1 MVRRFQGGR
10 VCERDDSV
18 WRGQLA
24 SDSHAGEPGG
34 VSPRTG
40 SASGQVRRLTP
51 SGSPD
56 RLAGGATD
64 AATPAPPNLPRVC
77 LFQQAR
83 AAPWAIESGPFGAK
97 SSGCGCP
104 RKKDFRSSEVSE
116 DFAVFGRCSGPSRS
130 GELGDDFIGSPR
142 LLELERST
150 WRRSLSTAIR
160 DVATLLRELE
170 LPEEWAASATEAV
183 KSFPVLVP
191 RSFLARM
198 RVGDPHDPLLRQV
211 LPVPEEGLSTPGF
224 VIDVVDDQAARV
236 APGLLHKYEGR
247 VLLIAA
253 GSCAVNCRYCF
264 RRHYPYGEEPR
275 RLDDWEPAILAIE
288 QNSTIHEVILS
299 GGDPLLLPDE
309 RLAALVE
316 RLERIE
322 HLTRLRIHSRLPIV
336 LPDRVN
342 SELIELLRE
351 SRLQPIMVV
360 HANHPHE
367 IAKDCEE
374 ALRRL
379 VRSGIPTLNQAVL
392 LRGVNDDAD
401 VLADLC
407 ERLVDLGVLP
417 YYLHQ
422 LDRVA
427 GTAHF
432 EVPEAT
438 GLELM
443 AELRK
448 RLPGYAVPQ
457 YVREVAGDASK
468 TPILSGA

>member
-1 MVRRFQGGR
+1 MG
-10 VCERDDSV
+10 
-18 WRGQLA
+18 
-24 SDSHAGEPGG
+24 
-34 VSPRTG
+34 
-40 SASGQVRRLTP
+40 
-51 SGSPD
+51 SGSP
-56 RLAGGATD
+56 
-64 AATPAPPNLPRVC
+64 
-77 LFQQAR
+77 
-83 AAPWAIESGPFGAK
+83 
-97 SSGCGCP
+97 
-104 RKKDFRSSEVSE
+104 
-116 DFAVFGRCSGPSRS
+116 RS
-130 GELGDDFIGSPR
+130 GERGDDIIGSPR
-142 LLELERST
+142 LLELERSS
-150 WRRSLSTAIR
+150 WRRSLATAIR
-160 DVATLLRELE
+160 DVETLLRELE
-170 LPEEWAASATEAV
+170 LPEEWAAEAIQAV

-191 RSFLARM
+191 RSFLDRM

-211 LPVPEEGLSTPGF
+211 LPVAEESLSTPGF
-224 VIDVVDDQAARV
+224 VVDAVDDQAARV

-275 RLDDWEPAILAIE
+275 RLEDWEPAISAIE
-288 QNSTIHEVILS
+288 QDSTVHEVILS

-316 RLERIE
+316 RLERVE

-342 SELIELLRE
+342 PELIELLRG
-351 SRLQPIMVV
+351 SRLQPVMVV
-360 HANHPHE
+360 HANHPQE
-367 IAKDCEE
+367 IAGDCEE

-392 LRGVNDDAD
+392 LRGVNDNAD

-407 ERLVDLGVLP
+407 ERLIDLGVLP

-438 GLELM
+438 GLELI
-443 AELRK
+443 AQLRK

-457 YVREVAGDASK
+457 FVREVAGEASK
-468 TPILSGA
+468 TPVLRGA

>member
-1 MVRRFQGGR
+1 M
-10 VCERDDSV
+10 
-18 WRGQLA
+18 
-24 SDSHAGEPGG
+24 
-34 VSPRTG
+34 
-40 SASGQVRRLTP
+40 
-51 SGSPD
+51 
-56 RLAGGATD
+56 
-64 AATPAPPNLPRVC
+64 
-77 LFQQAR
+77 
-83 AAPWAIESGPFGAK
+83 
-97 SSGCGCP
+97 
-104 RKKDFRSSEVSE
+104 
-116 DFAVFGRCSGPSRS
+116 
-130 GELGDDFIGSPR
+130 
-142 LLELERST
+142 LELERSS
-150 WRRSLSTAIR
+150 WRRSLATAIR
-160 DVATLLRELE
+160 DVESLVRELE
-170 LPEEWAASATEAV
+170 LPEEYATSAIEAA

-211 LPVPEEGLSTPGF
+211 LPVADESFSSPGF
-224 VIDVVDDQAARV
+224 VLDAVDDQAARV

-275 RLDDWEPAILAIE
+275 RLDDWEPAISAIE
-288 QNSTIHEVILS
+288 RDSTIHEVILS
-299 GGDPLLLPDE
+299 GGDPLLLPDD
-309 RLAALVE
+309 RLAVLVQ
-316 RLERIE
+316 RLEQIE

-342 SELIELLRE
+342 PELIELLRG

-367 IAKDCEE
+367 IAGDCAE

-379 VRSGIPTLNQAVL
+379 VRSGTPTLNQAVL
-392 LRGVNDDAD
+392 LRGVNDHAD

-438 GLELM
+438 GLELI
-443 AELRK
+443 AQLRT

-457 YVREVAGDASK
+457 FVREVAGEASK
-468 TPILSGA
+468 TPITPGM

>member
-1 MVRRFQGGR
+1 M
-10 VCERDDSV
+10 
-18 WRGQLA
+18 
-24 SDSHAGEPGG
+24 
-34 VSPRTG
+34 
-40 SASGQVRRLTP
+40 LTE
-51 SGSPD
+51 
-56 RLAGGATD
+56 
-64 AATPAPPNLPRVC
+64 
-77 LFQQAR
+77 Q
-83 AAPWAIESGPFGAK
+83 
-97 SSGCGCP
+97 
-104 RKKDFRSSEVSE
+104 
-116 DFAVFGRCSGPSRS
+116 
-130 GELGDDFIGSPR
+130 
-142 LLELERST
+142 ST

-170 LPEEWAASATEAV
+170 LPADMADSTSEATH
-183 KSFPVLVP
+183 SFPVLVP

-211 LPVPEEGLSTPGF
+211 LPVAEESHDTPGF
-224 VIDVVDDQAARV
+224 VIDAVDDQAARV

-275 RLDDWEPAILAIE
+275 RLDDWEPAISAIE
-288 QNSTIHEVILS
+288 RDSTIHEVILS

-309 RLAALVE
+309 RLAVLVE
-316 RLERIE
+316 RLEQIE

-342 SELIELLRE
+342 PELIELLRG

-367 IAKDCEE
+367 IAGDCAE

-379 VRSGIPTLNQAVL
+379 VRCGIPTLNQAVL
-392 LRGVNDDAD
+392 LRGVNDHAD
-401 VLADLC
+401 TLADLC

-438 GLELM
+438 GLELI
-443 AELRK
+443 AQLRT

-457 YVREVAGDASK
+457 FVREVAGQASK
-468 TPILSGA
+468 MPITPSV